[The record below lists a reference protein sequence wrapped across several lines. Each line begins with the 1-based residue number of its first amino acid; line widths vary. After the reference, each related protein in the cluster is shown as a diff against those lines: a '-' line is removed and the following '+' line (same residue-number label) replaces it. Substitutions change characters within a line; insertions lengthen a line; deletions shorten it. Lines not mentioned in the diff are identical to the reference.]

1 MPTLVAKITS
11 LRLPDWASHFPSIVS
26 DSPPVCPGAQ
36 REYTSAVSM
45 KRRPASNAASSTR
58 HEVGSS
64 SVQPNTFPPR
74 QIAGTSGPSLPSVRV
89 FICNSPH
96 LMGCTSAAKEARGFS
111 RASSQLLWRQ
121 EPQALACPCRSGASS
136 SSSSSSGGSIYP
148 STIASESPPPSERWR
163 CRSSTA
169 LVSSR
174 PGAPPSPPRSGAAG
188 PTSVNAAICSSATS
202 SSTRPEPS
210 RASNG
215 SPSCT
220 RSTFS
225 ASSSSSVLASSASN
239 CRPSLPSTTGGSSS
253 APPGIASRRSS
264 RSAVATSSQSSS
276 VCPLPYTELSLRSTS
291 TLLPLFLSPCFA
303 ILCPFAPCFNPPT
316 AVCPTPISDAQTL
329 QADLR
334 PCRLQVIP
342 PVPPGTCIG
351 PVHGLPA
358 ARLDPTN
365 GGVEPHGGLGIALP

>member
-136 SSSSSSGGSIYP
+136 SSSSSSGGAIYP

-174 PGAPPSPPRSGAAG
+174 AGATPSPSPP
-188 PTSVNAAICSSATS
+188 AAIERRGANLSERGDLLFCHVVVHSA
-202 SSTRPEPS
+202 R
-210 RASNG
+210 
-215 SPSCT
+215 
-220 RSTFS
+220 
-225 ASSSSSVLASSASN
+225 
-239 CRPSLPSTTGGSSS
+239 
-253 APPGIASRRSS
+253 
-264 RSAVATSSQSSS
+264 AVAC
-276 VCPLPYTELSLRSTS
+276 VER
-291 TLLPLFLSPCFA
+291 
-303 ILCPFAPCFNPPT
+303 I
-316 AVCPTPISDAQTL
+316 AVLHQIHL
-329 QADLR
+329 QR
-334 PCRLQVIP
+334 
-342 PVPPGTCIG
+342 
-351 PVHGLPA
+351 
-358 ARLDPTN
+358 
-365 GGVEPHGGLGIALP
+365 